1 MGQYLS
7 KIGNSFYFR
16 RRIPRHLSHFFQNK
30 AEFRICLGKISQLRA
45 NMISKNINELFKE
58 LIMLLQN
65 DTNNKNELVFRYTNQ
80 MYCYS
85 NKKNKT
91 YTVQSGYSLTDLQEQ
106 KEKLN
111 KELHEKIDTLSFK
124 EKRKLLE
131 DLGLFEKLIH
141 IIDPKN
147 DFTQK
152 QQTTTPKKANIT
164 LKKLYEIFLKEKRAQ
179 SDDDIADSTWRDY
192 QSSYNDFIYVHPD
205 AENKDISEFTREDFR
220 VFVDALHNHLP
231 KSRTKLAKFKTLPYS
246 KLKER
251 ELTEDEKLAFDTKKK
266 KISTIKQMFDIAID
280 ERYGYIEKNYA
291 EAFVLK
297 PNKKTKKSVKPRHPL
312 KPENLQKLFSS
323 KIYTTKKEQIL
334 KYKPEQY
341 WIPIIALYTGMR
353 ENEICQLYVEDVQ
366 SEVIS
371 TGKTVYY
378 FDVNDDKDKHIKNQ
392 NARRK
397 VPLHPKLIELGFMEY
412 YNSIKNKQE
421 RLWSNLRLHPTEKR
435 YATDYSK
442 NFMKY
447 FRKHVTIEKDQVF
460 HSFRHSVG
468 DQLLKNAVK
477 HRLPKA
483 LMNQILGHAPDKDET
498 TQTYSQGYGIEE
510 LYTGVCSLE
519 FEAIF

>member
-30 AEFRICLGKISQLRA
+30 TEIRVQLGKISQLRA
-45 NMISKNINELFKE
+45 NMIAKNINELFKE

-65 DTNNKNELVFRYTNQ
+65 DTDNKNQLICRYINE
-80 MYCYS
+80 MRSYS
-85 NKKNKT
+85 NTTHQT
-91 YTVQSGYSLTDLQEQ
+91 YIAQSCYTPIDHQAQ
-106 KEKLN
+106 REKVD
-111 KELHEKIDTLSFK
+111 KELHKKIDTLSYR

-164 LKKLYEIFLKEKRAQ
+164 LKELYEIFLKEKRAQ

-192 QSSYNDFIYVHPD
+192 QSSYNDFIFVHPG
-205 AENKDISEFTREDFR
+205 AEHKDISEFTREDFR

-246 KLKER
+246 KLKEI

-280 ERYGYIEKNYA
+280 ERYSYIEKNYA
-291 EAFVLK
+291 EAFGLK

-334 KYKPEQY
+334 KHKPEQY

-353 ENEICQLYVEDVQ
+353 ENEICQLYVEDIK

-397 VPLHPKLIELGFMEY
+397 VPLHPKLIEFGFLEY
-412 YNSIKNKQE
+412 YKSIKNKQE
-421 RLWSNLRLHPTEKR
+421 RLWNNLRLHPTEKR

-447 FRKHVTIEKDQVF
+447 FRKHITTEKGQVF

-498 TQTYSQGYGIEE
+498 SQTYSQGYGIEE

-519 FEAIF
+519 FNSF